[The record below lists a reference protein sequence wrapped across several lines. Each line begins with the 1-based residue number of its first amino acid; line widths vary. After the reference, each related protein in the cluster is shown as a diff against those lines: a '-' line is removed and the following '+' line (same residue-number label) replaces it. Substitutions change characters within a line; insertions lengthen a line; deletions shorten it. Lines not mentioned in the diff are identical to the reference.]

1 MIVPAGSTAACR
13 HAQRILAEQGF
24 TVVDHPTPEA
34 THLLLDVP
42 SFEAPGRLRGGGEL
56 SRWLEMLPPGITVI
70 GGNLDCSELAGYP
83 VVDLLRDDI
92 WNNHPQIQIVDFDF
106 YDVDA
111 FNRCENENYVLM
123 AVENW
128 RYVHPLL
135 KILPVDWNYTIPF
148 GLLHSPS
155 PSAGVSAFLRAVEK
169 TVKQEC

>member
-83 VVDLLRDDI
+83 VVDLLRDAQYVAQNAAITAHCALEVAAPLVETTLADG
-92 WNNHPQIQIVDFDF
+92 PSLIVGWGRIGKCLASCSGDWERRSPWPPGK
-106 YDVDA
+106 
-111 FNRCENENYVLM
+111 NRTGPCSRLWGM
-123 AVENW
+123 GHW
-128 RYVHPLL
+128 TP
-135 KILPVDWNYTIPF
+135 KI
-148 GLLHSPS
+148 
-155 PSAGVSAFLRAVEK
+155 
-169 TVKQEC
+169 